1 MPSETE
7 LVLNQVASAF
17 AELHVSF
24 VVGGSIASSVYG
36 FPRTTQDIDILADLG
51 EEEAQKLVDQLQG
64 TFYIDLDSV
73 RDAIRRKSSF
83 NIIHFPTMVKVDIFI
98 VKFRSWAAEE
108 MRRMRPHR
116 FGSDPGAL
124 SFPLS
129 SPEDNILHKLEW
141 FRLGGNISERQ
152 WNDVLGILR
161 VQGSSLDFEYLQQWA
176 AELGLTDLL
185 QKAQKE
191 ALGN

>member
-7 LVLNQVASAF
+7 HVLGQIASAF
-17 AELHVSF
+17 SGLNVSF

-51 EEEAQKLVDQLQG
+51 KREARKLVDRLRG
-64 TFYIDLDSV
+64 SFYIDLDSV
-73 RDAIRRKSSF
+73 RDAIRRKTSF
-83 NIIHFPTMVKVDIFI
+83 NIIHFPTMVKVDIFV

-108 MRRMRPHR
+108 MRRMRAHR
-116 FGSDPGAL
+116 FSSETEAP

-141 FRLGGNISERQ
+141 FRLGGNISERK
-152 WNDVLGILR
+152 WNDVLGILK
-161 VQGSSLDFEYLQQWA
+161 VQQNSLDLEYLQQWA
-176 AELGLTDLL
+176 GELGLMDLL
-185 QKAQKE
+185 QKARNE
-191 ALGN
+191 AE